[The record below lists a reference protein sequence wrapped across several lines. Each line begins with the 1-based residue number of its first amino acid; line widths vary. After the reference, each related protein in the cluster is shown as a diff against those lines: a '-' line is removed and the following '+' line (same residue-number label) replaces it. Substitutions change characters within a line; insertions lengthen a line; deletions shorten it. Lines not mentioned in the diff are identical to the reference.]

1 MELIGSSRVSK
12 VMDRITRASAL
23 VADEHETG
31 TQELE
36 DVAREIAALEG
47 WVQNASELR
56 PLAAYSRTVKKA
68 VSSIVKVF
76 DVILDALEAPSIT
89 AAQDIQLDLQLF
101 LDEAAAA
108 IDGGNTLF
116 DRLKRIQESD
126 NPFAAWINE
135 AIESGP
141 ISAAARGAELL
152 KANQLDSSCIDAQIL
167 AVVWDTVFGIISDV
181 DTFWRNV
188 VKHHGLLC
196 SHRDTV
202 LGIVESEGFGERLI
216 ATREDALIAA
226 HRVAMMGDAET
237 LRQEVTELLE
247 HGHQLVEQPLK
258 LHLGLL
264 SACVSRKTFEQ
275 TQAQDVSVL
284 LSIAAPHRPHVTM
297 PLSIAIRNAIGHRD
311 YGVADDGRIELSPA
325 RANTQGRSPVTVSQ
339 EELSDAVIR
348 IAEDCAI
355 METALLVLC
364 GDRLE
369 QTSDAYS
376 SFLVRTM
383 AEGFLGWTD
392 TVVES
397 THDEILLEGRCL
409 RRVKYAELAML
420 ACLALEGR
428 DRLRLRLQDI
438 DMEVHEIVVP
448 VDRFVRWSG
457 TAEGTHKTVAFLDL
471 LRNTLVD
478 SHPIMHD
485 GHTSKC
491 AAVRVMQCLADES
504 IAFPDLRVELAA
516 WRDAAKEWKHQ
527 SLAKAIA
534 TAIGWR
540 AGAPHSGA
548 CVETLTEFAAEE
560 VEELGEWIF

>member
-12 VMDRITRASAL
+12 VMDRITQASAL

-36 DVAREIAALEG
+36 DVAREIAELEG

-89 AAQDIQLDLQLF
+89 AAQDIQVDLQLF

-108 IDGGNTLF
+108 IDDGNTLF

-126 NPFAAWINE
+126 NPCAAWLNE
-135 AIESGP
+135 AIESDP

-188 VKHHGLLC
+188 VKHHSLLC
-196 SHRDTV
+196 SHRETV

-264 SACVSRKTFEQ
+264 SACV
-275 TQAQDVSVL
+275 
-284 LSIAAPHRPHVTM
+284 
-297 PLSIAIRNAIGHRD
+297 
-311 YGVADDGRIELSPA
+311 
-325 RANTQGRSPVTVSQ
+325 
-339 EELSDAVIR
+339 
-348 IAEDCAI
+348 
-355 METALLVLC
+355 
-364 GDRLE
+364 
-369 QTSDAYS
+369 
-376 SFLVRTM
+376 
-383 AEGFLGWTD
+383 
-392 TVVES
+392 
-397 THDEILLEGRCL
+397 
-409 RRVKYAELAML
+409 
-420 ACLALEGR
+420 
-428 DRLRLRLQDI
+428 
-438 DMEVHEIVVP
+438 
-448 VDRFVRWSG
+448 
-457 TAEGTHKTVAFLDL
+457 
-471 LRNTLVD
+471 
-478 SHPIMHD
+478 
-485 GHTSKC
+485 
-491 AAVRVMQCLADES
+491 
-504 IAFPDLRVELAA
+504 
-516 WRDAAKEWKHQ
+516 
-527 SLAKAIA
+527 
-534 TAIGWR
+534 
-540 AGAPHSGA
+540 
-548 CVETLTEFAAEE
+548 
-560 VEELGEWIF
+560 